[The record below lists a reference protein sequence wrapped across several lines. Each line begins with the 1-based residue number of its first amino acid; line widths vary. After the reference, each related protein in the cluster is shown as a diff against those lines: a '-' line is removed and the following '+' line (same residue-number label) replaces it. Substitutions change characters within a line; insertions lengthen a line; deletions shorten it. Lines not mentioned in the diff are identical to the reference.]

1 MAGMRST
8 PSRRA
13 GFALVAGV
21 CAALAAGSTLR
32 VEVWDAEQLALRD
45 RNSRC
50 GAMTPGAPPPSARSP

>member
-1 MAGMRST
+1 MAGMRSM

-32 VEVWDAEQLALRD
+32 VEVWDADELARLD

-50 GAMTPGAPPPSARSP
+50 GAMTPAAPPPSARSP